1 VIVPLRRIE
10 FLERENELLE
20 RLSRNGN
27 RAHGAATAAIPA
39 E

>member
-10 FLERENELLE
+10 FLEREYELLE